1 MAPST
6 PAMLPSYNQ
15 IGYDS
20 LHYILGAVEGDGNNA
35 ILWGI
40 GGKLSGDNKTVI
52 NPELQVRFP
61 LMMNYDN
68 GLLTFYNYDGMLLDM
83 NGSWAMPLALFRVA
97 TIVNPASGAGL
108 APAELNAI
116 AECDKIKFY
125 GNFMKL
131 MGMSDF
137 STGLMNIYGGINFN
151 LFGSGKTASTPGA
164 GKVYFSFSDKTVSAN
179 FDIFP
184 CHCIT
189 AKERAG
195 AYFGAPVDNSSCCNV
210 TVIFNDGIMFYKG
223 FSIDDAILANFCA
236 CIDQGMM
243 HDDGALGNLGMRG
256 DVSKG

>member
-1 MAPST
+1 MSARYQQLPVKILMRQT
-6 PAMLPSYNQ
+6 PL
-15 IGYDS
+15 S
-20 LHYILGAVEGDGNNA
+20 L
-35 ILWGI
+35 
-40 GGKLSGDNKTVI
+40 T
-52 NPELQVRFP
+52 
-61 LMMNYDN
+61 
-68 GLLTFYNYDGMLLDM
+68 LLDH
-83 NGSWAMPLALFRVA
+83 LAGRK
-97 TIVNPASGAGL
+97 IPH
-108 APAELNAI
+108 NAHPPP
-116 AECDKIKFY
+116 Y
-125 GNFMKL
+125 NTV
-131 MGMSDF
+131 F
-137 STGLMNIYGGINFN
+137 S
-151 LFGSGKTASTPGA
+151 
-164 GKVYFSFSDKTVSAN
+164 N